1 MFRGAV
7 LQTDGLIILAQIR
20 DVVYHPPVVK
30 ALPPGLPHSRPLE
43 PLQSPSAVN
52 LQDSQVDEYR
62 RAAAQYGDDPHTQS
76 HADGPQMARPLRD
89 ERAQSYVPTRSEGP
103 TTPLQSQGGFGHGH
117 VMFTMPDSPGYA
129 QASPYGQSSYAPAIS
144 ALAAETPGE
153 TQEHNY
159 EYEQAREMAT
169 LEAEREQ
176 QQAYTDAQEKDDV
189 YAADATILPAK
200 HVYPVH
206 AVPAVT
212 NLNEQPAQ
220 PSDELRSSAS
230 NPLVAPEY
238 TRERPPPHNLV
249 ERGSTRTLT
258 VGDWTIRTVKRP
270 ILNGKEIDA

>member
-1 MFRGAV
+1 M
-7 LQTDGLIILAQIR
+7 
-20 DVVYHPPVVK
+20 YHPPVVK

-62 RAAAQYGDDPHTQS
+62 RAAAQYGDDPHTQAQ
-76 HADGPQMARPLRD
+76 ADGPHMARPLRD

-103 TTPLQSQGGFGHGH
+103 TTPLQSQAGFGHGH
-117 VMFTMPDSPGYA
+117 VMFAMPDSPGYA
-129 QASPYGQSSYAPAIS
+129 QTSPYGQSSYTPAIG
-144 ALAAETPGE
+144 ALAVDSPGE
-153 TQEHNY
+153 TKEHDY
-159 EYEQAREMAT
+159 EYEQAREAAA
-169 LEAEREQ
+169 LEAERER
-176 QQAYTDAQEKDDV
+176 QQAHTEAQEKDDA

-212 NLNEQPAQ
+212 NLNEQPTQ
-220 PSDELRSSAS
+220 NSDEPQSSAPS
-230 NPLVAPEY
+230 TSVAPEY

>member
-1 MFRGAV
+1 
-7 LQTDGLIILAQIR
+7 
-20 DVVYHPPVVK
+20 
-30 ALPPGLPHSRPLE
+30 
-43 PLQSPSAVN
+43 
-52 LQDSQVDEYR
+52 LQDGQVDEYR

-76 HADGPQMARPLRD
+76 QADGPQMARSLRD

-117 VMFTMPDSPGYA
+117 VMFSMPDSPGYT
-129 QASPYGQSSYAPAIS
+129 QASPYGQSSYAPAIGT
-144 ALAAETPGE
+144 LPVETPAE
-153 TQEHNY
+153 AQEHDY
-159 EYEQAREMAT
+159 EYEQAREAAAS
-169 LEAEREQ
+169 EAEKER
-176 QQAYTDAQEKDDV
+176 QQAYTEAQEKDDA

-206 AVPAVT
+206 AIPAVT
-212 NLNEQPAQ
+212 NLNEQLNQ
-220 PSDELRSSAS
+220 TSDESPSSVP
-230 NPLVAPEY
+230 NPSVAPEY